1 MRAAGTGFRAIA
13 VTLNEE
19 GVLPPGALY
28 YQRKGRSDP
37 RNVNHKW
44 AETTVKALIRS
55 EVYIGNM
62 VQGKTGTL
70 SYKSRK
76 LINKPEEEWI
86 RVEGTH
92 EPIIS
97 REVWDTVVSIDKKK
111 VRKTPPT
118 DGIRSIFTGLVYCA
132 DCGFKMR
139 NHIERFTYKD
149 GTPGRY
155 SSFICGNYA
164 RSGKSACT
172 IHSIYE
178 NVLEELVLTDIRE

>member
-1 MRAAGTGFRAIA
+1 MGTYPPTATSATPEDKHHLVIDEETAPTVRRIFAMRAAGTGFRAIA

-76 LINKPEEEWI
+76 LIDEAGGGMDTGGGDP
-86 RVEGTH
+86 RTH
-92 EPIIS
+92 HLP

-118 DGIRSIFTGLVYCA
+118 DGMPQHLHRPCLLRRLRLQDA
-132 DCGFKMR
+132 QPHR
-139 NHIERFTYKD
+139 ALH
-149 GTPGRY
+149 
-155 SSFICGNYA
+155 
-164 RSGKSACT
+164 
-172 IHSIYE
+172 
-178 NVLEELVLTDIRE
+178 L

>member
-1 MRAAGTGFRAIA
+1 MDTGGGNPR
-13 VTLNEE
+13 THH
-19 GVLPPGALY
+19 LPRGLGIPWSA
-28 YQRKGRSDP
+28 S
-37 RNVNHKW
+37 
-44 AETTVKALIRS
+44 T
-55 EVYIGNM
+55 
-62 VQGKTGTL
+62 
-70 SYKSRK
+70 
-76 LINKPEEEWI
+76 
-86 RVEGTH
+86 
-92 EPIIS
+92 
-97 REVWDTVVSIDKKK
+97 KKK

-178 NVLEELVLTDIRE
+178 NVLEELVLTDIREKARFVECDGERLAEQISRMKGKPQPRHLL

>member
-1 MRAAGTGFRAIA
+1 MDTG
-13 VTLNEE
+13 
-19 GVLPPGALY
+19 GGA
-28 YQRKGRSDP
+28 
-37 RNVNHKW
+37 
-44 AETTVKALIRS
+44 
-55 EVYIGNM
+55 
-62 VQGKTGTL
+62 
-70 SYKSRK
+70 
-76 LINKPEEEWI
+76 
-86 RVEGTH
+86 H

-97 REVWDTVVSIDKKK
+97 REIWDTVVSIDKKK
-111 VRKTPPT
+111 VRKTPPA

-172 IHSIYE
+172 ITPSMKCAGGAGADGHPGKGALRRVRRRAARRLRLPDLQPRQGSLRACRQII
-178 NVLEELVLTDIRE
+178 NTQRKAAFG